1 MQTVITGSQNFVC
14 LSSIYFNNTVFELRK
29 INSYYIKFAFSS
41 WNLNDAFFLLLIF
54 FFIFYHIFIFD
65 LYECH
70 FLYDNFSFFW
80 DWVWTKSLWTL
91 QWNWLIFILHHFN
104 KLWIWLQKGR
114 LLFFCLRFCLIFLYW
129 IIHFWRTLSFNF
141 WYYLK
146 ILLLFIIL
154 LILKCL
160 EVCKVSFIH

>member
-1 MQTVITGSQNFVC
+1 
-14 LSSIYFNNTVFELRK
+14 
-29 INSYYIKFAFSS
+29 
-41 WNLNDAFFLLLIF
+41 
-54 FFIFYHIFIFD
+54 
-65 LYECH
+65 
-70 FLYDNFSFFW
+70 
-80 DWVWTKSLWTL
+80 L

-114 LLFFCLRFCLIFLYW
+114 LLFFCLRFCLVFLYR
-129 IIHFWRTLSFNF
+129 IIYFRGALYFNF
-141 WYYLK
+141 WNYLK